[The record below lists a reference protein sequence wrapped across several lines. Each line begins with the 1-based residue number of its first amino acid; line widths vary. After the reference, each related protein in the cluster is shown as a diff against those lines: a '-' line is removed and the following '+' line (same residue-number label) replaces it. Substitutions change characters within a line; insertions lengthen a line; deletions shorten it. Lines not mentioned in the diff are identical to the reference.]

1 MFPLSSY
8 VNVFPVPVVDT
19 EYVFVRVAPPG
30 STAVTVTFCV
40 PPVTATLPTNSF
52 VAVVAAGWPPTV
64 TVAAS
69 LVLPSKLRAPPT
81 DRLVN
86 WFAKFTA
93 ASVDVLSICS
103 VVRFS
108 ALSPRGR
115 TPEGA
120 EGDEGLRATSAVK
133 RVPCPVR

>member
-1 MFPLSSY
+1 MPL
-8 VNVFPVPVVDT
+8 
-19 EYVFVRVAPPG
+19 
-30 STAVTVTFCV
+30 
-40 PPVTATLPTNSF
+40 VTATLPTNSF
-52 VAVVAAGWPPTV
+52 VAVVAAGCPPTV

-86 WFAKFTA
+86 WFAEFTA

-108 ALSPRGR
+108 ALSPRVR

-120 EGDEGLRATSAVK
+120 EGDQGVRTISAVN
-133 RVPCPVR
+133 RVACPVR